1 MFKKLLGEH
10 AGGFF
15 SILFAMLSVA
25 LAFGAAQQRINAN
38 HVDIKAIEVRQQS
51 DHDILITIERDVR
64 WIRGHLT
71 DDRVDGDKQ

>member
-1 MFKKLLGEH
+1 MFKKLRGEH

-38 HVDIKAIEVRQQS
+38 HADIQAIEVRQQN

-64 WIRGHLT
+64 WIRERLT

>member
-1 MFKKLLGEH
+1 MLRKLLGEH
-10 AGGFF
+10 AGVFF
-15 SILFAMLSVA
+15 SVLFAMLAVS

-38 HVDIKAIEVRQQS
+38 YADIQEIEAKQQN

-64 WIRGHLT
+64 WIRGYLT